1 MPHRKDALKL
11 FLAHRASL
19 IRYARSIVGNVD
31 DAEDVVQEAWLK
43 FSSVAAK
50 RPMAEPMSYMRTTV
64 RNLALN
70 GSTRKRI
77 EARIFAP
84 NGQTDA
90 TDVPS
95 DSPTPESTAISRD
108 EYARILAALEDMPE
122 RMRTAVEMHRLG
134 AKKLKDIAAHL
145 GISITTAHTLVLDG
159 IEHCR
164 AKTDRSPE

>member
-19 IRYARSIVGNVD
+19 IRYARSIVGNID

-50 RPMAEPMSYMRTTV
+50 RPMAEPMAYMRTTV
-64 RNLALN
+64 RNLAFN
-70 GSTRKRI
+70 GSARKRI
-77 EARIFAP
+77 EARIFEP

-108 EYARILAALEDMPE
+108 EYARILAALEDMPQ

-134 AKKLKDIAAHL
+134 GKRLKDIAAHL
-145 GISITTAHTLVLDG
+145 GISVTTAHTLVLDG

-164 AKTDRSPE
+164 AKTHRPPE